1 MALTR
6 VQRYLKHGSLPQLAV
21 FEACARLGSF
31 TRAAEELHM
40 AQPTV
45 STQIR
50 KLSETIGLPLFE
62 QIGKRIHRT
71 EAGHLL
77 YEACLVIFR
86 TVEDMEHN
94 LEDLRG
100 LNTGRLRLAV
110 GTTGK
115 YFAPHMLASFVQRHK
130 GIEVSLEVNNRRG
143 LLDRLTA
150 NLDDL
155 YIFAHPPTDQNLV
168 RQAILPNP
176 MVFFASVNHPLAKE
190 KNIPLSR
197 IAEEPFLMREQGSG
211 TRMVIDDIFSK
222 ADLSPRV
229 RMELSANESIKQAIM
244 AGLGISFMSRNT
256 LGLEREES
264 ELAVLDVQG
273 FPLELQWYIVYPVG
287 KQISAVARTFMDF
300 VRAEANTLVSDHH
313 ALQKPASTPSLTR
326 LAA

>member
-77 YEACLVIFR
+77 YEACLSIFR
-86 TVEDMEHN
+86 TVEDMEN
-94 LEDLRG
+94 KLEDLRG
-100 LNTGRLRLAV
+100 LNTGHLRLCV
-110 GTTGK
+110 GTTSK
-115 YFAPHMLASFVQRHK
+115 YFTPHLLAAFVNRHK
-130 GIEVSLEVNNRRG
+130 SIEVSLEVCNRRG
-143 LLDRLTA
+143 MLDRLA
-150 NLDDL
+150 ENLDDL

-168 RQAILPNP
+168 LQPILRNP
-176 MVFFASVNHPLAKE
+176 MAFFAHVNHPLAKE
-190 KNIPLSR
+190 KNIPFAR

-211 TRMVIDDIFSK
+211 SRMVIN
-222 ADLSPRV
+222 DLFAHAGLTPKV
-229 RMELSANESIKQAIM
+229 RMELSANESIKEAVM
-244 AGLGISFMSRNT
+244 AGLGIAFLSSRT
-256 LGLEREES
+256 TGHEIDES
-264 ELAVLDVQG
+264 ELVILDVQG
-273 FPLELQWYIVYPVG
+273 FPLELSWHIAYPVG
-287 KQISAVARTFMDF
+287 KQISAVTRTFMDF
-300 VRAEANTLVSDHH
+300 VRAEANNLVESQCQRQIPH
-313 ALQKPASTPSLTR
+313 ARHR